1 MTKHSHIIILFLLMS
16 VMAMSCADVKY
27 KHLLAD
33 VNSYIR
39 ERPDSALVVLRSID
53 RCDLRSRKLC
63 AEYSL
68 LYAMALDKNY
78 IDTTDVSVVMPAVD
92 YYKRCGSADEKLRSY
107 FYLGRIYQNAGK
119 LDKAAVAYSLS
130 GDLLG
135 FYKFDE
141 NVNWIR
147 QRWHIH
153 YQSKKLRSLKMR
165 FKKEFF
171 I

>member
-1 MTKHSHIIILFLLMS
+1 
-16 VMAMSCADVKY
+16 
-27 KHLLAD
+27 
-33 VNSYIR
+33 
-39 ERPDSALVVLRSID
+39 
-53 RCDLRSRKLC
+53 
-63 AEYSL
+63 
-68 LYAMALDKNY
+68 MALDKNY